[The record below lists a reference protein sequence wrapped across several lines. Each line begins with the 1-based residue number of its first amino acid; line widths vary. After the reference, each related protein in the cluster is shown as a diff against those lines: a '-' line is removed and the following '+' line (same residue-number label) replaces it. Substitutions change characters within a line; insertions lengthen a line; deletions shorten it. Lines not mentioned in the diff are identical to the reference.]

1 MSSPKPAAALA
12 LAVLLSGCILHPRY
26 DLRVS
31 AASPAACTF
40 RGRWSYGE
48 LLGAR
53 SRVPFADV
61 SDAAAEGALA
71 REPDGPSLRLLLRTH
86 GWNLLGRS
94 DLANGHALRPQ
105 RAIALTE
112 ILTAHTGADITVRD
126 ARPGEALV
134 APGRFAFGSDQA
146 EVRFLVDPAR
156 WVPCAELGFEFTFRD
171 EHTEERERAAM
182 GLSTTLGA
190 REIPGS
196 ASVDLAA
203 TPGGAPQVHVGPR
216 DYGITVRPLST
227 EGAFTR
233 VLLQH
238 WTSFSIV
245 AWLPTAALA
254 DEGPGSYGGLMGG
267 LGSSERRPLTVC
279 RAPVDLTFGFARAR
293 QPLELAGSVSAGT
306 DFIRGANTPDGGFE
320 ISPYPRGASPHRA
333 DGVTWVAHAIA
344 PLSCRNVVE

>member
-1 MSSPKPAAALA
+1 M
-12 LAVLLSGCILHPRY
+12 R
-26 DLRVS
+26 
-31 AASPAACTF
+31 
-40 RGRWSYGE
+40 
-48 LLGAR
+48 
-53 SRVPFADV
+53 DV
-61 SDAAAEGALA
+61 
-71 REPDGPSLRLLLRTH
+71 
-86 GWNLLGRS
+86 
-94 DLANGHALRPQ
+94 
-105 RAIALTE
+105 
-112 ILTAHTGADITVRD
+112 
-126 ARPGEALV
+126 RPGEALV
-134 APGRFAFGSDQA
+134 APGRFAFGSDRG
-146 EVRFLVDPAR
+146 EVRFVVDPAR

-182 GLSTTLGA
+182 GLATTLGP
-190 REIPGS
+190 REIAGS

-216 DYGITVRPLST
+216 DYGISVRPLST

-254 DEGPGSYGGLMGG
+254 DEGPGGYGGLVGG

-306 DFIRGANTPDGGFE
+306 DFIRGASTPDGGFE
-320 ISPYPRGASPHRA
+320 ISPYPRGASPHHA

-344 PLSCRNVVE
+344 PLSCRDVVE